1 MKKLI
6 QELYYW
12 IYKSTRFISSK
23 TAAAYLAILWLTL
36 INLPLFLSFVVIIS
50 YYCGIYFNAI
60 YSQAQ
65 ALLPILPTLSDR
77 GQCLFTASLSLVALY
92 YFYYYII
99 LRNKGF
105 DAIEERC
112 GKFSKKRQ
120 KIGKIYSWIYLI
132 VVFLGGLTLLAFA
145 MILFLF
151 GSRP

>member
-1 MKKLI
+1 MKKLV

-12 IYKSTRFISSK
+12 IYKGTRFISSK
-23 TAAAYLAILWLTL
+23 TTTTYLAILWLTL
-36 INLPLFLSFVVIIS
+36 INLPLFLSFIVIIS

-60 YSQAQ
+60 YGQAQ
-65 ALLPILPTLSDR
+65 ALLPILPTLSDS
-77 GQCLFTASLSLVALY
+77 GQCVFTVSLSVVALY
-92 YFYYYII
+92 YFYYYI

-112 GKFSKKRQ
+112 EKFSDKRQ
-120 KIGKIYSWIYLI
+120 KRGKIYSWIYLI

-145 MILFLF
+145 MILFLL